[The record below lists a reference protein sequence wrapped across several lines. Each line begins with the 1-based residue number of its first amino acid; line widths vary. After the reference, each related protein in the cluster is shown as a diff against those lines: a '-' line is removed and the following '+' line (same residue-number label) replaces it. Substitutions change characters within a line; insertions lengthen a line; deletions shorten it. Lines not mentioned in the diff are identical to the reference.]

1 MRITLLALLTLA
13 LTGCQSYLIKPA
25 ADRYCALPHAD
36 RAAYRALID
45 TRTEPHEVRIYCNAN
60 TGGV

>member
-1 MRITLLALLTLA
+1 MKILIAILVTLA

-25 ADRYCALPHAD
+25 ADRYCSLPQAD

-45 TRTEPHEVRIYCNAN
+45 TRTEPHEVRIYCNSN
-60 TGGV
+60 PGGL

>member
-1 MRITLLALLTLA
+1 MRAILITLALLALS
-13 LTGCQSYLIKPA
+13 GCQSYLLKPA
-25 ADRYCALPHAD
+25 ADRYCSLPHAD

-60 TGGV
+60 TGGI